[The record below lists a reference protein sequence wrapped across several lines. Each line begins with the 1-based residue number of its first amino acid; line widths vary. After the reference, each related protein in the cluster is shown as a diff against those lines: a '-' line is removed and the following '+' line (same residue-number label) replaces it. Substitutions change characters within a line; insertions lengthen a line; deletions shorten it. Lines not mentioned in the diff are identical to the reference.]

1 MTSQLFDLS
10 SITPRST
17 GADLKQLV
25 FEQSGIPVE
34 IQRIVVVGGRE
45 PLANDVALVDQ
56 SRFPKQFIFFQA
68 PYTVFTTLF

>member
-1 MTSQLFDLS
+1 MTSQLFDVS

-34 IQRIVVVGGRE
+34 IQRIVVVGRE
-45 PLANDVALVDQ
+45 PLADDVSLIDQ
-56 SRFPKQFIFFQA
+56 SRFPKQFISFK
-68 PYTVFTTLF
+68 LFIDFKTWF